1 MKRYYPDNS
10 DPNRRRRSYNSRD
23 GYGGGYDPDDGYG
36 GGYGS
41 RDGYAD
47 EYGSRDGYG
56 NGYDPDDRYGGRYD
70 PGGYDDGYDPDD
82 GYDDGYDP
90 DDGYD
95 EGYDAGYADGYRD
108 RRSREPAGDRVPE
121 EYEEYE
127 EEPPARREKPSGKS
141 PRKTRTKRRRW
152 GRRIIRWLLLA
163 AVVAL
168 LLGQPP
174 GWSWL
179 DLERPIG
186 RSSILLAGTDE
197 EGYRTDTIM
206 LLSLDGRG
214 RTARLLSI
222 PRDTYVNAPYSLPKI
237 NSACGAAGGGAAGM
251 EELVSQVEGLLGFRP
266 DGYVMVDIDACVE
279 IVDIMGGVDF
289 NVPMDMDYEDF
300 VQGLYIHLKAG
311 EQHLNGEQAIQLV
324 RFRSGYAT
332 ADIGRTQVQREF
344 IQACAAQWLRPASLT
359 KIPELV
365 EVFQEKVTTDL
376 SLRNLLWLG
385 RVLLLCRPQE
395 MVMEVL
401 PGYPST
407 INGISYY
414 MPDTAAL
421 GEMVRNGY
429 DPSR

>member
-1 MKRYYPDNS
+1 
-10 DPNRRRRSYNSRD
+10 
-23 GYGGGYDPDDGYG
+23 
-36 GGYGS
+36 
-41 RDGYAD
+41 
-47 EYGSRDGYG
+47 
-56 NGYDPDDRYGGRYD
+56 
-70 PGGYDDGYDPDD
+70 
-82 GYDDGYDP
+82 
-90 DDGYD
+90 
-95 EGYDAGYADGYRD
+95 
-108 RRSREPAGDRVPE
+108 
-121 EYEEYE
+121 
-127 EEPPARREKPSGKS
+127 
-141 PRKTRTKRRRW
+141 
-152 GRRIIRWLLLA
+152 
-163 AVVAL
+163 
-168 LLGQPP
+168 
-174 GWSWL
+174 
-179 DLERPIG
+179 
-186 RSSILLAGTDE
+186 
-197 EGYRTDTIM
+197 M

-266 DGYVMVDIDACVE
+266 DGYVMVDIDAFVE